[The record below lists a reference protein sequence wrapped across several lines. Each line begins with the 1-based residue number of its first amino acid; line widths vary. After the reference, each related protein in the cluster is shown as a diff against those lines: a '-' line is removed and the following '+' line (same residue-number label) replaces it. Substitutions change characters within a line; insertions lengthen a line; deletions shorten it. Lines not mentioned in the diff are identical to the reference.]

1 MNGADDVDIVLG
13 IAKRE
18 LEKERE
24 TLMSRSLPGIENN
37 ANERADESD
46 SDSGSESEDC
56 GKFEFTDER
65 ASDAK

>member
-1 MNGADDVDIVLG
+1 MINHKCINGIDDVDVVIG

-37 ANERADESD
+37 ANERADNDSD

-56 GKFEFTDER
+56 GKC
-65 ASDAK
+65 

>member
-1 MNGADDVDIVLG
+1 MVIG
-13 IAKRE
+13 IAKKE

-37 ANERADESD
+37 ANERAYDSD

-56 GKFEFTDER
+56 GKLI
-65 ASDAK
+65 